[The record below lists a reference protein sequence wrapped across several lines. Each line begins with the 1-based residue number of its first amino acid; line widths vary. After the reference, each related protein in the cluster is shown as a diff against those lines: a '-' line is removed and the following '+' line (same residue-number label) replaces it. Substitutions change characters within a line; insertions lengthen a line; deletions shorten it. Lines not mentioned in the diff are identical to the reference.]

1 MKDKKTLNIQI
12 GARIKA
18 ARESERYTQA
28 QLAEIIDISPQFV
41 SDMERGVVGI
51 SFETLIKICRALH
64 VSADWL
70 LLGSTDYS
78 PSLEI
83 IADKLRPLNAAQL
96 RAINSMIDSALSLI
110 PDNA

>member
-18 ARESERYTQA
+18 ARENERYTQA
-28 QLAEIIDISPQFV
+28 QLAEFIDISPQFV

-70 LLGSTDYS
+70 LLGSTDLS

-83 IADKLRPLNAAQL
+83 ITDKLRSLNAEQL
-96 RAINSMIDSALSLI
+96 CAINSIIDSALSLI
-110 PDNA
+110 PDEA